1 MHQKH
6 LLVDRKGSITCAVV
20 PVKNRRKHLGWSA
33 LVIFILWWR
42 HSKRPKQY
50 VLGSSKLSLRSPAN
64 ATGGLT
70 GVGRYWSWC
79 WSLGQC
85 FREVRSLKTCVPR
98 KDRHSALSRHSDS
111 ILSFLDTLTKDLDTF
126 AVFASWLQAQGVCG
140 DLGPVLVERCSLK
153 GRESDVWAPKG
164 RPPAQITSDDQW
176 WPGKRQM
183 GLLCSTPPGHAVCP
197 AWQRP
202 WSMTWPLRRLRVMKM
217 TQGPAA
223 AGLWHTSISKGR

>member
-1 MHQKH
+1 MAIRNISLCFLALCHHVVDLHIKRSTVWCFSRVGHVLVGYARPQHANSFEQRRRSCRALQHLMHQKH

-85 FREVRSLKTCVPR
+85 FREVWKPAFPGKTDTQHC
-98 KDRHSALSRHSDS
+98 
-111 ILSFLDTLTKDLDTF
+111 LDTLI
-126 AVFASWLQAQGVCG
+126 
-140 DLGPVLVERCSLK
+140 RYSLSLTLWQ
-153 GRESDVWAPKG
+153 RTLTP
-164 RPPAQITSDDQW
+164 
-176 WPGKRQM
+176 
-183 GLLCSTPPGHAVCP
+183 LLCSRPGCKLKGCVEILDL
-197 AWQRP
+197 
-202 WSMTWPLRRLRVMKM
+202 S
-217 TQGPAA
+217 
-223 AGLWHTSISKGR
+223 LWRDVR